1 MATTSNELPIEYY
14 SDATI
19 STYNG
24 YHAAV
29 IVFSRIVPMTESL
42 IVMLYRYCLVINVID
57 NPENYI
63 FPSKL
68 GNRPITKRSVEEWF
82 EALLKKTG
90 IYVRTKKRVRGPC
103 LHCFRHLFAVN
114 SFVQAAKRGHSVNDS
129 VPFLSVYMG
138 HENIWEAERYL
149 KFSSEM
155 FPELSEPFEA
165 FTDGLFPEVSYPR
178 FFCARGEPE
187 RIRQLQWRIRKDFS
201 EGRPMNLPLLYGYKS
216 MQGKIAVDD
225 EEAAVV
231 RRVFKEYLSGAGS
244 PRIAARLREAAIPR
258 RFGGT
263 WTATAVIEM
272 LSNEKYTG
280 DSLLQKTYTE
290 DHLSKKTKKNR
301 GELDRYYAENTHP
314 AIIDHETYERAQ
326 QIMARRREE
335 INIRKPTGARYPLTG
350 KIVCGRCG
358 AHYNRRTRSTGRGSI
373 PRYTWQCLTY
383 LSRGKR
389 FCPAKQ
395 IPEETLNALTCE
407 ALGVEELTE
416 IAAETLEEILVI
428 GENRLRFVFRDGRTE
443 EKEWAWESRSGS
455 WTPEMR
461 RKASERMLRRW
472 RHE

>member
-1 MATTSNELPIEYY
+1 MKGKSRKQLMQIRQVRPAATPIL
-14 SDATI
+14 
-19 STYNG
+19 
-24 YHAAV
+24 
-29 IVFSRIVPMTESL
+29 R
-42 IVMLYRYCLVINVID
+42 R
-57 NPENYI
+57 
-63 FPSKL
+63 
-68 GNRPITKRSVEEWF
+68 
-82 EALLKKTG
+82 
-90 IYVRTKKRVRGPC
+90 KRVAAYCRVSTGKDAM
-103 LHCFRHLFAVN
+103 LHSLSAQVSHYSAYI
-114 SFVQAAKRGHSVNDS
+114 QARPGWEYAG
-129 VPFLSVYMG
+129 VY
-138 HENIWEAERYL
+138 AD
-149 KFSSEM
+149 
-155 FPELSEPFEA
+155 EA
-165 FTDGLFPEVSYPR
+165 FTGTKNERPKFQQMLSDCRAGKIDLILTKSISRFARNTLTMLETVRELKTLGVDVFFEEQNIHSMSGDGELMLTILASFAQEESRSVSDN
-178 FFCARGEPE
+178 CK
-187 RIRQLQWRIRKDFS
+187 WRIRKDFS

-216 MQGKIAVDD
+216 MQGKIAVDE

-244 PRIAARLREAAIPR
+244 PRIAARLREEAIPR

>member
-1 MATTSNELPIEYY
+1 MKGKSRKQLMQIRQVRPAATPIL
-14 SDATI
+14 
-19 STYNG
+19 
-24 YHAAV
+24 
-29 IVFSRIVPMTESL
+29 R
-42 IVMLYRYCLVINVID
+42 R
-57 NPENYI
+57 
-63 FPSKL
+63 
-68 GNRPITKRSVEEWF
+68 
-82 EALLKKTG
+82 
-90 IYVRTKKRVRGPC
+90 KRVAAYCRVSTGKDAM
-103 LHCFRHLFAVN
+103 LHSLSAQVSHYSAYI
-114 SFVQAAKRGHSVNDS
+114 QARPGWEYAG
-129 VPFLSVYMG
+129 VY
-138 HENIWEAERYL
+138 AD
-149 KFSSEM
+149 
-155 FPELSEPFEA
+155 EA
-165 FTDGLFPEVSYPR
+165 FTGTKNERPR
-178 FFCARGEPE
+178 FQQMLSDCRAGKIDLILTKSISRFARNTLTMLETVRELKTLGVDVFFEEQNIHSMSGDGELMLTILASFAQE
-187 RIRQLQWRIRKDFS
+187 ESRSVSDNCKWRIRKDFS

-216 MQGKIAVDD
+216 MQGKIAVDE

-231 RRVFKEYLSGAGS
+231 RSVFKEYLSGAGS

-428 GENRLRFVFRDGRTE
+428 GENRLRFVSRDGRTE

>member
-1 MATTSNELPIEYY
+1 MQKKLAFTGHRP
-14 SDATI
+14 
-19 STYNG
+19 
-24 YHAAV
+24 
-29 IVFSRIVPMTESL
+29 ESL
-42 IVMLYRYCLVINVID
+42 PFGENENDPRCIRLKAMLLTEIMDRAKAGYDTFY
-57 NPENYI
+57 
-63 FPSKL
+63 
-68 GNRPITKRSVEEWF
+68 
-82 EALLKKTG
+82 TG
-90 IYVRTKKRVRGPC
+90 
-103 LHCFRHLFAVN
+103 
-114 SFVQAAKRGHSVNDS
+114 
-129 VPFLSVYMG
+129 
-138 HENIWEAERYL
+138 
-149 KFSSEM
+149 
-155 FPELSEPFEA
+155 
-165 FTDGLFPEVSYPR
+165 
-178 FFCARGEPE
+178 CARGMDIVFGRQVLLVKATSYPH
-187 RIRQLQWRIRKDFS
+187 IRLIGVVPHEGQANHWSETWRDRYFRLLEQADGVVTLSARYFMSGDGELMLTILASFAQEESRSVSDNCKWRIRKDFS

-216 MQGKIAVDD
+216 MQGKIAVDE

-231 RRVFKEYLSGAGS
+231 RSVFKEYLSGVGS

-416 IAAETLEEILVI
+416 IAAETLDEILVI
-428 GENRLRFVFRDGRTE
+428 GENSLRFVFRDGRTE

>member
-1 MATTSNELPIEYY
+1 M
-14 SDATI
+14 
-19 STYNG
+19 
-24 YHAAV
+24 
-29 IVFSRIVPMTESL
+29 
-42 IVMLYRYCLVINVID
+42 
-57 NPENYI
+57 
-63 FPSKL
+63 
-68 GNRPITKRSVEEWF
+68 
-82 EALLKKTG
+82 
-90 IYVRTKKRVRGPC
+90 
-103 LHCFRHLFAVN
+103 
-114 SFVQAAKRGHSVNDS
+114 
-129 VPFLSVYMG
+129 
-138 HENIWEAERYL
+138 
-149 KFSSEM
+149 
-155 FPELSEPFEA
+155 
-165 FTDGLFPEVSYPR
+165 
-178 FFCARGEPE
+178 
-187 RIRQLQWRIRKDFS
+187 
-201 EGRPMNLPLLYGYKS
+201 
-216 MQGKIAVDD
+216 
-225 EEAAVV
+225 
-231 RRVFKEYLSGAGS
+231 
-244 PRIAARLREAAIPR
+244 
-258 RFGGT
+258 
-263 WTATAVIEM
+263 IEM

>member
-1 MATTSNELPIEYY
+1 MKEKSRKQLMQIRQVRPAATPIL
-14 SDATI
+14 
-19 STYNG
+19 
-24 YHAAV
+24 
-29 IVFSRIVPMTESL
+29 R
-42 IVMLYRYCLVINVID
+42 R
-57 NPENYI
+57 
-63 FPSKL
+63 
-68 GNRPITKRSVEEWF
+68 
-82 EALLKKTG
+82 
-90 IYVRTKKRVRGPC
+90 KRVAAYCRVSTGKDAM
-103 LHCFRHLFAVN
+103 LHSLSAQVSHYSAYI
-114 SFVQAAKRGHSVNDS
+114 QARPGWEYAG
-129 VPFLSVYMG
+129 VY
-138 HENIWEAERYL
+138 AD
-149 KFSSEM
+149 
-155 FPELSEPFEA
+155 EA
-165 FTDGLFPEVSYPR
+165 FTGTKNERPR
-178 FFCARGEPE
+178 FQQMLSDCRAGKIDLILTKSISRFARNTLTMLETVRELKTLGVDVFFEEQNIHSMSGDGELMLTILASFAQE
-187 RIRQLQWRIRKDFS
+187 ESRSVSDNCKWRIRKDFS

-216 MQGKIAVDD
+216 MQGKIAVDE

-231 RRVFKEYLSGAGS
+231 RSVFKEYLSGAGS

-395 IPEETLNALTCE
+395 IPEETLNALTCD